1 MKKIL
6 LTLFFLAFFLFFF
19 ALAKDSNAQTCSGIT
34 PKCRTQVV
42 TTCVTSTGASCVRGS
57 PGCICTE
64 SCSGGTRWT
73 CNACSDGTTSALCS
87 SISRCDS
94 IDSCLCVES
103 GGCSWTS
110 APTCTINC
118 SGTYWCDTNC
128 DQWNTVRSCPSN
140 TCVKGST
147 LIANNTSSCNGV
159 GGLTC
164 PKVDPPPPTC
174 VAGTG
179 PTNASCGGFA
189 YYAIQPSSGLCC
201 EYTYRCV
208 SDTCTAACHNN
219 SIDQSL
225 CGGGISCPRCNA
237 SNTCENYTYTG
248 GPTCPTTCNACPGGG
263 GGGTCLNTK
272 LKFNPKTG

>member
-1 MKKIL
+1 MKGVRFL
-6 LTLFFLAFFLFFF
+6 LVSSIVLAFFLMFLFSVQKSF
-19 ALAKDSNAQTCSGIT
+19 ALSCSLTTYYNSGFVGTWSGANLTQNNACTRAADQCNAAGCEKCVLGGHIAPCTQDPLTLLWSCSCMVNGTNCPTTSSWTCPASQCDGCT
-34 PKCRTQVV
+34 YYGGGVSCS
-42 TTCVTSTGASCVRGS
+42 STVGSCVY
-57 PGCICTE
+57 
-64 SCSGGTRWT
+64 GT
-73 CNACSDGTTSALCS
+73 SYL
-87 SISRCDS
+87 
-94 IDSCLCVES
+94 
-103 GGCSWTS
+103 
-110 APTCTINC
+110 
-118 SGTYWCDTNC
+118 
-128 DQWNTVRSCPSN
+128 SN
-140 TCVKGST
+140 TCGAGCVPSIT
-147 LIANNTSSCNGV
+147 PA
-159 GGLTC
+159 
-164 PKVDPPPPTC
+164 PPPTC

-179 PTNASCGGFA
+179 STNASCGGFA